1 MKYFL
6 FAILFISQKSF
17 CQADSTIYFKAIGW
31 TINLPTDLKIS
42 EETISSEN
50 KKGEAVLVQ
59 PTTAGKLNNSKP
71 DQSVTLISASKDQS
85 NLFYSNYIVSSKIT
99 SSTWKPFDSATKLQ
113 FFAPLRKQL
122 STEAEI
128 HFSKIILDGIV
139 FEKLEE
145 KFKINQNA
153 TFSASF
159 LSTFYKHRYLMIAYF
174 FTERE
179 VGTEI
184 ENMLKDSKFE
194 K

>member
-17 CQADSTIYFKAIGW
+17 CQADSTMYFKAIGW

-59 PTTAGKLNNSKP
+59 PTTDGKLNNSKP

-99 SSTWKPFDSATKLQ
+99 SSTWEPFDSATKLQ
-113 FFAPLRKQL
+113 FFAPLRKQI
-122 STEAEI
+122 STEPEI

-139 FEKLEE
+139 FKKLEE
-145 KFKINQNA
+145 KFKISQNT
-153 TFSASF
+153 TFSASY
-159 LSTFYKHRYLMIAYF
+159 LSTYYKHRYLMIAYF
-174 FTERE
+174 FTDRE
-179 VGTEI
+179 VGAEI
-184 ENMLKDSKFE
+184 ENMLKNSKFE